1 MVASACA
8 VAGVALGLLAA
19 PVPGGALIA
28 GLMLLVGGVLPL
40 WILGGTKYTISAPM
54 LIVQSGP
61 FRWQIPIAEIT
72 RIEPTRNPLSSP
84 ALSLDR
90 LRITYGRSKAC
101 MVSPRDKDAFITEL
115 RRNGASGA

>member
-8 VAGVALGLLAA
+8 VAGAAIALLLA
-19 PVPGGALIA
+19 PVPGAAWIA
-28 GLMLLVGGVLPL
+28 GFMLLVGGALPL
-40 WILGGTKYTISAPM
+40 WILGGTKYTIAAPM

-61 FRWQIPIAEIT
+61 FRWQIPVAEIT

-90 LRITYGRSKAC
+90 LRITYGRNRAC
-101 MVSPRDKDAFITEL
+101 MVSPRDKDAFIAEL